1 MCFATQSRRK
11 LLVLIVLAGLGCSVP
26 GCSTENVPATLSP
39 ADQAKAKE
47 SFKKRFGDSS
57 DKTARRT
64 SG

>member
-1 MCFATQSRRK
+1 MFFATQSPRK
-11 LLVLIVLAGLGCSVP
+11 LIVLILLACLGCSVP
-26 GCSTENVPATLSP
+26 GCSTESVPATLSP

-57 DKTARRT
+57 DKTARKT